1 MKKTA
6 VQSFYEMLGTF
17 MKPIEKTY
25 DMKPIEKTMDD
36 AIKRLEEL
44 RPQSQTK
51 AIAKH
56 LLNGN
61 SITPIDA
68 LNKFGCFRL
77 SARISD
83 LRNAGFDIET
93 EMIYQDGK
101 RFANYYLKQS

>member
-1 MKKTA
+1 MKNR
-6 VQSFYEMLGTF
+6 VNEMLDGLIG
-17 MKPIEKTY
+17 MVSKPFF

-51 AIAKH
+51 AIANH

-101 RFANYYLKQS
+101 RFANYYLKKND